1 MCVLIGAHI
10 FGQIN
15 ILPYELIQR
24 GFTKYRDRQAVT
36 DKLKLRWKKI
46 KHIPNTIS
54 KKIKELLSL
63 WHAKGW
69 QRIYLLKNRLF
80 NIKSKYGG
88 RLGLIFLAVLMMAS
102 AIFVPALQD
111 YFEPYFS
118 ESERFDSIR
127 ALFLTLGGALI
138 GAAAIAFSLIMFA
151 MQVNVERMPHGLFR
165 KFSSDIKL
173 LGAFVSTFSLAA
185 IIAGLSL
192 IPNQSW
198 VVGATV
204 TAVWFF
210 LLIILLFVLAYRRA
224 LALISPTMQLGLVVA
239 DTERNFKAWDR
250 AVKRTTPVLRANAN
264 SEPQDEENWGG
275 YDMGRV
281 TYFQL
286 YPNWTASAEQAI
298 SYCITFS
305 RRYAEQ
311 GDHEVS
317 RIALN
322 GIVAI
327 NALYI
332 NTKGKTF
339 FSNYLFDNLLAS
351 DSFMTN
357 TLENLRQNVQVAISR
372 KDEQFIEQNLHSL
385 LQLTQLYLS
394 IEYGE
399 EHAARTHAHLV
410 SSYLISAVESVI
422 PHDMADVLI
431 EGVSLLGNAARLIV
445 AHDKPE
451 YIASISEKIA
461 FIACTGAVNKNYQLV
476 SQVAV
481 KQLATLTF
489 ELLRSKSWEVRH
501 AVKEVRDDVKLIAEM
516 YLKIPDTRLTSI
528 HSTSLAPYYSVT
540 SNDSLMFRL
549 TDLTNDLLKA
559 DPSDEAV
566 QRVIRHIVEW
576 ADGLYQTDKELF
588 LLAVEK
594 KSHLTFDLIHWI
606 VHVTKLLLVVSCADA
621 CDDHDRDKLRRSALW
636 LISVFSCIPDNEET
650 IKYIET
656 YRIADKI
663 FESAV
668 DAHQRGC
675 NKEALE
681 IRNLLLSWTCKVGKY
696 QTGWASLEKACCG
709 LACLNLILDLSD
721 EILLKDIDTYLSKDD
736 APDLD
741 IRSRAASDLHKEAE
755 KYRSRYGHSVI
766 DVEMARADQSRL
778 KVLLHRVAN
787 HLCSEMSSD
796 KSGEVSDENCDK

>member
-1 MCVLIGAHI
+1 MNN
-10 FGQIN
+10 Q
-15 ILPYELIQR
+15 
-24 GFTKYRDRQAVT
+24 T
-36 DKLKLRWKKI
+36 KLRWKKI
-46 KHIPNTIS
+46 KHIPNAIS
-54 KKIKELLSL
+54 KKIKEFLSL

-69 QRIYLLKNRLF
+69 QSVYLLKNWLF

-88 RLGLIFLAVLMMAS
+88 RLGLIFLAVLMMVS

-118 ESERFDSIR
+118 ESKRFDSIR

-198 VVGATV
+198 AAGATV
-204 TAVWFF
+204 TAVWGF

-224 LALISPTMQLGLVVA
+224 LDLISPTMQLGLVVA
-239 DTERNFKAWDR
+239 DTEKNFKAWDR
-250 AVKRTTPVLRANAN
+250 AVERTTPILRANAN
-264 SEPQDEENWGG
+264 TEPKDEQNGG
-275 YDMGRV
+275 RYDMGRV

-286 YPNWTASAEQAI
+286 FPNWTASAEQAI

-339 FSNYLFDNLLAS
+339 FSNNYIFDNPLAS
-351 DSFMTN
+351 DSFLTN
-357 TLENLRQNVQVAISR
+357 TLEHLRQNVQVAISR
-372 KDEQFIEQNLHSL
+372 KDEQFIEQNLESL
-385 LQLTQLYLS
+385 FQLTQLYLS
-394 IEYGE
+394 IEYGD
-399 EHAARTHAHLV
+399 EHAVRSHAHLV
-410 SSYLISAVESVI
+410 SFYLTSAVESIV

-431 EGVSLLGNAARLIV
+431 EGVSILGSAARLIV
-445 AHDKPE
+445 AHDE
-451 YIASISEKIA
+451 VQYIATISEKIA
-461 FIACTGAVNKNYQLV
+461 FIACTGVVNKNYQPV

-481 KQLATLTF
+481 KQLSILTF
-489 ELLRSKSWEVRH
+489 ELLRSKSWEVGG
-501 AVKEVRDDVKLIAEM
+501 AIKEVRDDVKMIAEM
-516 YLKIPDTRLTSI
+516 YLKIPDTPLTSI
-528 HSTSLAPYYSVT
+528 HSTTLAPYYSGT

-549 TDLTNDLLKA
+549 TGLTNDLLKA
-559 DPSDEAV
+559 EPNDEAV
-566 QRVIRHIVEW
+566 QRVIGHIVEW
-576 ADGLYQTDKELF
+576 ADGLYQTEKELF

-606 VHVTKLLLVVSCADA
+606 VHITKLLLVVSCADA

-636 LISVFSCIPDNEET
+636 LIYVFSWIPDNEET

-668 DAHQRGC
+668 DAHRRDC
-675 NKEALE
+675 NTEALE

-696 QTGWASLEKACCG
+696 QTGCASLEKACCG

-721 EILLKDIDTYLSKDD
+721 ERLLTDIDTYLSKDD
-736 APDLD
+736 APDFD
-741 IRSRAASDLHKEAE
+741 IRSRAASDLHEEAE
-755 KYRSRYGHSVI
+755 KYRSGYDHSV

-787 HLCSEMSSD
+787 HLCPEISSD
-796 KSGEVSDENCDK
+796 KSDGTSDENCDK